1 MLCHGTL
8 KLSMPV
14 CGGAFYENRSV
25 LPKVVMST
33 YIYCKYALIL
43 HVTYFAASVKYT
55 LKFKIGL
62 QSDLMC
68 NVPLRV
74 KVRILMSVR

>member
-14 CGGAFYENRSV
+14 CGGAYYDNRSV

-33 YIYCKYALIL
+33 YIYCKYALKL
-43 HVTYFAASVKYT
+43 HVTYFCAAVKYT

-62 QSDLMC
+62 QSDLMW